1 MASVSLRAYL
11 KSNICL
17 FFIQKQVYF
26 DDSDGDDD
34 IVDSRRRVFIR
45 FVQEIKADKKHR
57 LFYHS
62 FLLFINI

>member
-1 MASVSLRAYL
+1 MSSVSLRAYL

-34 IVDSRRRVFIR
+34 GDDDIVDSRRRVFIR
-45 FVQEIKADKKHR
+45 FVQEIKLSYRLTKKT
-57 LFYHS
+57 
-62 FLLFINI
+62 